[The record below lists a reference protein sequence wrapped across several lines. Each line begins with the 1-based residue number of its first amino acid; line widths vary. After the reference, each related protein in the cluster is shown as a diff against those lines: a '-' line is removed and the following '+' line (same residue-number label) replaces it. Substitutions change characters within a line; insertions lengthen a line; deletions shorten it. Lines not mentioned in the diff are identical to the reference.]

1 MDRNSGASRVTEDP
15 AVKRLVIAVLAG
27 FVLVLTAG
35 AYLVY
40 FAITH
45 QGLPQTVTDRAV
57 RDQELAYREDPA
69 DPVKGAAYAR
79 VLIETG
85 RLDQAE
91 RVLARYRGTETTE
104 AKAAVAVQE
113 IRLLLARGD
122 AEAALDAVKGA
133 KSAVEALRTLRRE
146 QLRSRGISFEPGMP
160 EQVELGLLWADAAE
174 KSSKLEAAVEALT
187 WVLEEDG
194 TAADVLTR
202 RGELLVRLGKKDQAR
217 ADFEKALKM
226 LPDYEPAKKGLESL
240 DG

>member
-1 MDRNSGASRVTEDP
+1 MDRDSRASRMTEDP
-15 AVKRLVIAVLAG
+15 TVKRLVIAVLVG

-40 FAITH
+40 FAVTH
-45 QGLPQTVTDRAV
+45 QGLPQTVAERAV
-57 RDQELAYREDPA
+57 RDQELAHREDPA

-91 RVLARYRGTETTE
+91 RVLARYRSVETTE
-104 AKAAVAVQE
+104 ARAAVAVQQV
-113 IRLLLARGD
+113 RLLLARGD

-133 KSAVEALRTLRRE
+133 RSAVEALRALRKE
-146 QLRSRGISFEPGMP
+146 QLKSRGISFEPGMP
-160 EQVELGLLWADAAE
+160 EQIELGLLWADAAE
-174 KSSKLEAAVEALT
+174 KSGKLETAVEALS
-187 WVLEEDG
+187 WVLEANG

-202 RGELLVRLGKKDQAR
+202 RGELFVRLGKKDQAR